1 MLVLKAIAAII
12 LGYLLGSIPFG
23 LLIVKLF
30 TGKDVRKIESGRTGG
45 TNAMRAAGFW
55 AGFGTAILDMAKSA
69 VSILAARWLAPG
81 QVWVEVLAPVAAVL
95 GHNYSLYLIERDEQ
109 GRIRMRGG
117 AGGAPVAG
125 GVAGFWL
132 PSILFVIPIG
142 AAVLYFIGYA
152 SVATMSI
159 GLVAT
164 LVLIY
169 RAAIG
174 AAPWEWVAFGLISE
188 LLLLWALRPNIRRL
202 LNGTE
207 RMVGLRARR
216 KRAREQSQGYSS
228 SSNSS
233 SS

>member
-1 MLVLKAIAAII
+1 MLVLKAIGAIVV
-12 LGYLLGSIPFG
+12 GYLLGSIPFG
-23 LLIVKLF
+23 LLIVKLA

-55 AGFGTAILDMAKSA
+55 AGFGTAVFDIAKGA
-69 VSILAARWLAPG
+69 AALWAARWLAPG
-81 QVWVEVLAPVAAVL
+81 QVWAEVLAPVAAVL
-95 GHNYSLYLIERDEQ
+95 GHNYSLYMIERDEN

-125 GVAGFWL
+125 GAAGFWL
-132 PSILFVIPIG
+132 PSLLFVIPIA

-152 SVATMSI
+152 SVATLSI
-159 GLVAT
+159 GLVTT
-164 LVLIY
+164 LVLVY

-174 AAPWEWVAFGLISE
+174 AAPWEWVAFGVIGE
-188 LLLLWALRPNIRRL
+188 LLLLWSLRPNLRRL

-207 RMVGLRARR
+207 RMVGLRAQR
-216 KRAREQSQGYSS
+216 KRAHQQSQDYSS
-228 SSNSS
+228 SSKSS

>member
-109 GRIRMRGG
+109 GRLRMRGG

-132 PSILFVIPIG
+132 PSILFVIPVG

-152 SVATMSI
+152 SVATMS
-159 GLVAT
+159 AS
-164 LVLIY
+164 
-169 RAAIG
+169 
-174 AAPWEWVAFGLISE
+174 P
-188 LLLLWALRPNIRRL
+188 RL
-202 LNGTE
+202 LNSTSISDAPLSPLKFLSNK
-207 RMVGLRARR
+207 VASSLRHRHLP
-216 KRAREQSQGYSS
+216 RAHK
-228 SSNSS
+228 
-233 SS
+233 